1 MKKALI
7 IAGLFGLV
15 FSTGCKQTEE
25 KEDSLSIEGNV
36 KEVRFTPGNT
46 EPQTLTITSSTEWHL
61 SVSQTWVSVTPEA
74 GEAGEATLT
83 VALAEE
89 ECAETRTAS
98 VTITAGTAQ
107 ASFNVVQEAPAD
119 SESIEIVAAQRR
131 LVVGQTLPLTV
142 TVAPQGAVL
151 EGPVEYSSSD
161 ESVASVD
168 QEGLVTAVAVG
179 EAVIKAVADGMEAE
193 YPVEVTEEFTTD
205 GLGVEYTFEMLRDL
219 PAGIVSGENG
229 TYTVNASMTL
239 ADGDR
244 LVMDGTSALLIADG
258 VRITVLGTL
267 NFTPSEQA
275 VIQPVDAT
283 AEPDYLYFTETGG
296 GTLSNVKLVC
306 FPIRN
311 FGGQP
316 LTIENCELSGVV
328 QNYAAINL
336 GSEALTTVR
345 NCTIKDNVREGISGG
360 ANIPSPLLFENNHL
374 ENNSYDSRNRPQ
386 INVTVGGAGTVEIIG
401 NTVVGPFETT
411 MNGGIAVANMMG
423 ISGTNKVL
431 IEGNDVRGCRYG
443 ITTNGTMD
451 VRIIDNILVDN
462 KYESNAMNGGSGVSI
477 YNSNGGQKVYM
488 SGNHIEGHL
497 WGITN
502 IGNVSGGTGP
512 ELNLGNLTEG
522 DDYNPGGNV
531 FINNGNGGVLYDL
544 YNNSPLTVYAQGNTW
559 NVEVQDEESIENVI
573 FHKKDNASL
582 GEVIFMPPAE

>member
-46 EPQTLTITSSTEWHL
+46 EPQTLSITSSTEWHL

-386 INVTVGGAGTVEIIG
+386 INVTVGGAGTVDIIG

-502 IGNVSGGTGP
+502 IGNVSDGTGP

-559 NVEVQDEESIENVI
+559 NVEVQDEESIEKVI

>member
-46 EPQTLTITSSTEWHL
+46 EPQTLSITSSTEWHL

-119 SESIEIVAAQRR
+119 PESIEIVAAQRR

-168 QEGLVTAVAVG
+168 QEGVVTAVAVG
-179 EAVIKAVADGMEAE
+179 DAVIKAVADGMEAE

-219 PAGIVSGENG
+219 PAGIVSGEDG

-360 ANIPSPLLFENNHL
+360 ANIASPLLFENNHL

-386 INVTVGGAGTVEIIG
+386 INVTVGGAGTVDIIG

-559 NVEVQDEESIENVI
+559 NVEVQDEESIEKVI

>member
-83 VALAEE
+83 VALEEE

-107 ASFNVVQEAPAD
+107 ASFNVVQEALAD
-119 SESIEIVAAQRR
+119 PESIEIVAAQRR

-168 QEGLVTAVAVG
+168 QEGVVTAVAVG

-244 LVMDGTSALLIADG
+244 LVMDGTSTLLIADG

-336 GSEALTTVR
+336 GSEVLTTVR

-451 VRIIDNILVDN
+451 VRIIDNVLVDN

-559 NVEVQDEESIENVI
+559 NVEVQDEESIEKVI
-573 FHKKDNASL
+573 FHKKDNPSL

>member
-46 EPQTLTITSSTEWHL
+46 EPQTLSIMSSTEWHL

-119 SESIEIVAAQRR
+119 PESIEIVAAQRR

-168 QEGLVTAVAVG
+168 QEGVVTAVAVG
-179 EAVIKAVADGMEAE
+179 DAVIKAVADGMEAE

-219 PAGIVSGENG
+219 PAGIVSGEDG

-360 ANIPSPLLFENNHL
+360 ANIASPLLFENNHL

-386 INVTVGGAGTVEIIG
+386 INVTVGGAGTVDIIG

-559 NVEVQDEESIENVI
+559 NVEVQDEESIEKVI

>member
-1 MKKALI
+1 M
-7 IAGLFGLV
+7 
-15 FSTGCKQTEE
+15 
-25 KEDSLSIEGNV
+25 
-36 KEVRFTPGNT
+36 
-46 EPQTLTITSSTEWHL
+46 
-61 SVSQTWVSVTPEA
+61 
-74 GEAGEATLT
+74 
-83 VALAEE
+83 
-89 ECAETRTAS
+89 
-98 VTITAGTAQ
+98 
-107 ASFNVVQEAPAD
+107 
-119 SESIEIVAAQRR
+119 
-131 LVVGQTLPLTV
+131 
-142 TVAPQGAVL
+142 
-151 EGPVEYSSSD
+151 
-161 ESVASVD
+161 
-168 QEGLVTAVAVG
+168 
-179 EAVIKAVADGMEAE
+179 
-193 YPVEVTEEFTTD
+193 
-205 GLGVEYTFEMLRDL
+205 
-219 PAGIVSGENG
+219 
-229 TYTVNASMTL
+229 
-239 ADGDR
+239 
-244 LVMDGTSALLIADG
+244 
-258 VRITVLGTL
+258 
-267 NFTPSEQA
+267 
-275 VIQPVDAT
+275 
-283 AEPDYLYFTETGG
+283 
-296 GTLSNVKLVC
+296 KLVC

-336 GSEALTTVR
+336 GSEVLTTVR

-451 VRIIDNILVDN
+451 VRIIDNVLVDN

-559 NVEVQDEESIENVI
+559 NVEVQDEESIEKVI
-573 FHKKDNASL
+573 FHKKDNPSL

>member
-15 FSTGCKQTEE
+15 FSTGCKQTEV

-46 EPQTLTITSSTEWHL
+46 EPQTLSITSSTEWHL

-142 TVAPQGAVL
+142 TVASQGAVL

>member
-46 EPQTLTITSSTEWHL
+46 EPQTLSITSSTEWHL

-275 VIQPVDAT
+275 MIQPVDAT

>member
-46 EPQTLTITSSTEWHL
+46 EPQTLSITSSTEWHL

-119 SESIEIVAAQRR
+119 PESIEIVAAQRR

-168 QEGLVTAVAVG
+168 QEGVVTAVAVG
-179 EAVIKAVADGMEAE
+179 DAVIKAVADGMEAE

-219 PAGIVSGENG
+219 PAGIVSGEDG

-360 ANIPSPLLFENNHL
+360 ANIASPLLFENNHL

-386 INVTVGGAGTVEIIG
+386 INVTVGGAGTVDIIG

-431 IEGNDVRGCRYG
+431 IEGNDVKGCRYG

-559 NVEVQDEESIENVI
+559 NVEVQDEESIEKVI

>member
-36 KEVRFTPGNT
+36 KEVRFTPDNT

-83 VALAEE
+83 VALEEE
-89 ECAETRTAS
+89 ECTETRTAS

-119 SESIEIVAAQRR
+119 PESIEIVAAQRR

-168 QEGLVTAVAVG
+168 QEGVVTAVAVG

-219 PAGIVSGENG
+219 PAGIVSGEDG

-360 ANIPSPLLFENNHL
+360 ANIASPLLFENNHL

-451 VRIIDNILVDN
+451 VRIIDNILIDN

-559 NVEVQDEESIENVI
+559 NVEVQDEESIEKVI

>member
-46 EPQTLTITSSTEWHL
+46 EPQTLSITSSTEWHL

-119 SESIEIVAAQRR
+119 PESIEIVAAQRR

-168 QEGLVTAVAVG
+168 QEGVVTAVAVG
-179 EAVIKAVADGMEAE
+179 DAVIKAVADGMEAE

-219 PAGIVSGENG
+219 PAGIVSGEDG

-267 NFTPSEQA
+267 NFTPSDQA

-360 ANIPSPLLFENNHL
+360 ANIASPLLFENNHL

-386 INVTVGGAGTVEIIG
+386 INVTVGGAGTVDIIG

-559 NVEVQDEESIENVI
+559 NVEVQDEESIEKVI

>member
-36 KEVRFTPGNT
+36 KEVRFTPDNT

-119 SESIEIVAAQRR
+119 PESIEIVAAQRR

-168 QEGLVTAVAVG
+168 QEGVVTAVAVG
-179 EAVIKAVADGMEAE
+179 DAVIKAVADGMEAE

-219 PAGIVSGENG
+219 PAGIVSGEDG

-360 ANIPSPLLFENNHL
+360 ANIASPLLFENNHL

-386 INVTVGGAGTVEIIG
+386 INVTVGGAGTVDIIG

-559 NVEVQDEESIENVI
+559 NVEVQDEESIEKVI